1 MTSGGPTSAGKV
13 KRGLLMDKRLGL
25 LSPEEQRIVRL
36 VCAGLSN
43 AEIAARLDKRVGT
56 VKNQLSSAY
65 RKLGVKSRTMLVIR
79 LGR

>member
-1 MTSGGPTSAGKV
+1 M
-13 KRGLLMDKRLGL
+13 GL
-25 LSPEEQRIVRL
+25 LSPAERRIAL
-36 VCAGLSN
+36 HVCAGLSN